1 MPEYR
6 RYNFKN
12 LSYVS
17 FSQLI
22 KLLKECSLAPS
33 FISLDE
39 ILEDEKL
46 KEILEGE
53 YLSGETRI
61 WEKIE
66 AQLDTHFKKG
76 TKQRKIAEEII
87 NNLDKNG
94 ILEISLNKVSRKC
107 NADVNEVEKVRVYI
121 RDNFY
126 PKGLACL
133 SLEEYREITGQG
145 FPNFLSQMDIK
156 TSYILPDIIIKFDR
170 NQQELVYEIPGKNLW
185 TKIQIEKG
193 YGKHFKK
200 FNRAIRTLKKSLIKR
215 AENFEKIADYLIKYQ
230 ENFFTGKIS
239 LPIIKK
245 QKEVAKI
252 LNMSPSTICR
262 LIKNKYV
269 ETPRGI
275 FPLEFFFSKS
285 PKRLEIKKHIAEI
298 LRNQEKISDQKIKE
312 LLEKNYKI
320 KVSRRLI
327 NKIKNEILEN
337 FKK

>member
-1 MPEYR
+1 MLEYK

-22 KLLKECSLAPS
+22 KLLKEYLLTPS
-33 FISLDE
+33 FTSLDE

-46 KEILEGE
+46 KENLEGK
-53 YLSGETRI
+53 YLSDETRI

-66 AQLDTHFKKG
+66 SQLDIHFKKG

-87 NNLDKNG
+87 NNLDRNG
-94 ILEISLNKVSRKC
+94 ILEISLNKLSRKC
-107 NADVNEVEKVRVYI
+107 NADISEVEKVRIYI
-121 RDNFY
+121 RDTFY

-133 SLEEYREITGQG
+133 SIEEYREITGQDL
-145 FPNFLSQMDIK
+145 PNPLSQMNIK

-170 NQQELVYEIPGKNLW
+170 NQQELVYDIPGKNLW

-200 FNRAIRTLKKSLIKR
+200 FNRAISTLKKSLIKR
-215 AENFEKIADYLIKYQ
+215 SENLEKFADYLIKYQ
-230 ENFFTGKIS
+230 ENFFTGKTS

-262 LIKNKYV
+262 VIKNKYV

-298 LRNQEKISDQKIKE
+298 LKNQKKINDQKIKE

-320 KVSRRLI
+320 KVSRRLV
-327 NKIKNEILEN
+327 NKIRNEILEN
-337 FKK
+337 LKK